1 MDFISCQDGLRLKRF
16 SSPNLLLSSLELCN
30 AYLTVLSRGES
41 LTYYLGEQQSSI
53 FLEERFR
60 TLFCTNPP
68 LLSPWYNQRTN
79 ILAWIGLLRHLDPK
93 QLQIDA
99 DGICRCRI
107 QEHTIELSESAYHM
121 LKSGIL
127 QEFIQRWPLWGDPQ
141 KEIEITEQS
150 IAEASK
156 WHGFALQAVESF
168 GSLLQELHKNS
179 NTLRAALGGPLA
191 GLPTAGEPSTTQ
203 GPPIQGTQGSYDG
216 MVINDDI
223 FLQGRPATPPQV
235 NQGLAERSCSQI
247 PQTDLDVAEQPCAT
261 ISFGENSRHCC
272 LKEEK
277 GLSDQLEHIQVA
289 DPQPREQ
296 TGHKKRCRTRG
307 RTERRLTAARRDSA
321 KRRQTTFA

>member
-1 MDFISCQDGLRLKRF
+1 MFTIRTTNSGAHLRFQNVEQLNIMVLNAYVQWLCEGQTHPLKDETHHRYLVSLFLSIFSTLFFGDFLEMDFISCQDGLRLKRF

-107 QEHTIELSESAYHM
+107 QEHTIEVSESAYHM

-156 WHGFALQAVESF
+156 WHGFALQDAVNNLPAF
-168 GSLLQELHKNS
+168 
-179 NTLRAALGGPLA
+179 ALP
-191 GLPTAGEPSTTQ
+191 
-203 GPPIQGTQGSYDG
+203 
-216 MVINDDI
+216 
-223 FLQGRPATPPQV
+223 F
-235 NQGLAERSCSQI
+235 
-247 PQTDLDVAEQPCAT
+247 
-261 ISFGENSRHCC
+261 
-272 LKEEK
+272 
-277 GLSDQLEHIQVA
+277 
-289 DPQPREQ
+289 
-296 TGHKKRCRTRG
+296 
-307 RTERRLTAARRDSA
+307 
-321 KRRQTTFA
+321 

>member
-1 MDFISCQDGLRLKRF
+1 MPTQESQVILSFSLTVPISSPPFHNRISICRFFGDFLEMDFISCQDGLRLKRF

-107 QEHTIELSESAYHM
+107 QEHTIEVSESAYHM

-156 WHGFALQAVESF
+156 WHGFALQGKMDIA
-168 GSLLQELHKNS
+168 
-179 NTLRAALGGPLA
+179 
-191 GLPTAGEPSTTQ
+191 
-203 GPPIQGTQGSYDG
+203 IQRFRMQ
-216 MVINDDI
+216 
-223 FLQGRPATPPQV
+223 
-235 NQGLAERSCSQI
+235 
-247 PQTDLDVAEQPCAT
+247 
-261 ISFGENSRHCC
+261 
-272 LKEEK
+272 
-277 GLSDQLEHIQVA
+277 QLMYI
-289 DPQPREQ
+289 R
-296 TGHKKRCRTRG
+296 
-307 RTERRLTAARRDSA
+307 
-321 KRRQTTFA
+321 